1 MSKRTTQAYIAALT
15 YIHQNLISLN
25 GSGFIIDFEA
35 AMRTAILRVVPAANV
50 IGCWF
55 HFCQC
60 LRRKM
65 ASLPNLFDAL
75 RNDENGSIKVP

>member
-15 YIHQNLISLN
+15 YIHQNLISLH

-35 AMRTAILRVVPAANV
+35 AMRTAILSVVPAANV

-65 ASLPNLFDAL
+65 ASLPLCLKPSETMKMAQ
-75 RNDENGSIKVP
+75 